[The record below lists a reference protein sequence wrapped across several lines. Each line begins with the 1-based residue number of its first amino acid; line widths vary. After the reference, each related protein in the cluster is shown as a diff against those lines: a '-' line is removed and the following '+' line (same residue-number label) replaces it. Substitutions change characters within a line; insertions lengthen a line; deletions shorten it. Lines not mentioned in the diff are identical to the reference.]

1 MKIELKEITVGEL
14 TAGYKDNEEAGVI
27 GYDGSIV
34 LREDDGNGGDTLRA
48 LSAGVVM
55 AAKVVKK
62 RVSRFDSM
70 ADRFEHMATNCIPT
84 IQAKITEVGVK
95 QDKTNLELAEQTG
108 YLKAI
113 AESVRR
119 A

>member
-48 LSAGVVM
+48 LSAKEAGN
-55 AAKVVKK
+55 
-62 RVSRFDSM
+62 
-70 ADRFEHMATNCIPT
+70 E
-84 IQAKITEVGVK
+84 
-95 QDKTNLELAEQTG
+95 
-108 YLKAI
+108 
-113 AESVRR
+113 
-119 A
+119 